1 MSSRTGTILDKII
14 ERTTVDLET
23 RRSEI
28 SLTYL
33 EERIAT
39 MDPAVPFESL
49 LRSQNPGLI
58 AEFKRASP
66 SKGLIAGDLNPI
78 DVARDYFQGGAV
90 AASVLTDE
98 PFFQGTLQDM
108 ERVADVAHEFDPA
121 RAVLRKDF
129 IVDPY
134 QIAEARAFGAD
145 AVLLIVAVL
154 KGDLLR
160 EMIEIA
166 RGYGLETL
174 VEVHDD
180 AELDEALEAGARVIG
195 INNRDLR
202 TFDVDLGTTER
213 LAPKVP
219 PDRTIV
225 AESGIFTFQDVK
237 RLLDAGA
244 HAILVGESLM
254 RAADRKAAIHGLL
267 GKA

>member
-1 MSSRTGTILDKII
+1 MSSRTGTILDRII
-14 ERTTVDLET
+14 DRTTADLET
-23 RRSEI
+23 RKSSVPINELESRI
-28 SLTYL
+28 S
-33 EERIAT
+33 T
-39 MDPAVPFESL
+39 MDAAVPFETA
-49 LRSQNPGLI
+49 LRSQSPGLI

-66 SKGLIAGDLNPI
+66 SKGLIAGDLDPV

-98 PFFQGTLQDM
+98 PFFQGSLQDM
-108 ERVADVAHEFDPA
+108 DRVSGIAHQFDPP

-129 IVDPY
+129 VVDPY

-145 AVLLIVAVL
+145 TVLLIVAVL
-154 KGDLLR
+154 KGRILS
-160 EMIEIA
+160 EMIETA
-166 RGYGLETL
+166 RSYGLQAL

-180 AELDEALEAGARVIG
+180 AELNEALEAGARIIG

-202 TFDVDLGTTER
+202 TFEVDLATTER
-213 LAPKVP
+213 LAPKIP

-225 AESGIFTFQDVK
+225 AESGIFTRLDVE
-237 RLLDAGA
+237 RVQNAGA